1 MTFWSKLREIVHEFP
16 YLTQSSA
23 MFLLA
28 VSLGLWFRRQAA
40 LFTLCA
46 ALALANMPLISLHE
60 PAFWR
65 PKLIFNWRGFS
76 PEGALWLV
84 ATAVTTW
91 IMAAWWWADRLTWDL
106 RWKPLAR
113 RLFVVLAITAAT
125 GAACLRIWPAP
136 ADIMLANL
144 VAVGTSGVV
153 LSLLAP
159 QGLRFAVFGA
169 SGYLVYHTLDTAM
182 FTGLWPSTRAYWNP
196 AAQLSWQLGSVPGY
210 EVVFAMVFGA
220 VWPLTI
226 AYLADLK
233 IVASPDIREGRAT

>member
-1 MTFWSKLREIVHEFP
+1 MTFWSTLREVVREFP
-16 YLTQSSA
+16 YLTQSSV

-46 ALALANMPLISLHE
+46 ALALTNMPLISLHE

-65 PKLIFNWRGFS
+65 PKLILNWRGFS

-91 IMAAWWWADRLTWDL
+91 VMAAWWWADRLTWDL

-113 RLFVVLAITAAT
+113 RLVVVLVIAAAT
-125 GAACLRIWPAP
+125 GTACLRIWPEP
-136 ADIMLANL
+136 ADIMLATL
-144 VAVGTSGVV
+144 VAVGASGAT

-169 SGYLVYHTLDTAM
+169 LGYFVYHTLDTAV
-182 FTGLWPSTRAYWNP
+182 FTGLCPATRSYWNP

-210 EVVFAMVFGA
+210 EVVFAIVFGA
-220 VWPLTI
+220 VWPVTI
-226 AYLADLK
+226 AYLADLQ
-233 IVASPDIREGRAT
+233 IAAHSGPMERRAA

>member
-1 MTFWSKLREIVHEFP
+1 MTFWSNLREIVHEFP

-65 PKLIFNWRGFS
+65 PKLIFHWRGFS
-76 PEGALWLV
+76 PEDALWLV

-91 IMAAWWWADRLTWDL
+91 IIAAWWWADRLAWDL
-106 RWKPLAR
+106 RWRPLVPAIR
-113 RLFVVLAITAAT
+113 RPSNYRDDGSGVSNMALL
-125 GAACLRIWPAP
+125 

-144 VAVGTSGVV
+144 VAVGMSGVV

-169 SGYLVYHTLDTAM
+169 SGYLVYHTLDTAV

-196 AAQLSWQLGSVPGY
+196 ACSSRGNW
-210 EVVFAMVFGA
+210 GA
-220 VWPLTI
+220 C
-226 AYLADLK
+226 
-233 IVASPDIREGRAT
+233 RATRLSLQSCSCRLAADHCLLGRLENCRSPGRS

>member
-1 MTFWSKLREIVHEFP
+1 MTFWSNLREIVHEFP

-91 IMAAWWWADRLTWDL
+91 IMAAWWWADRLAWDL
-106 RWKPLAR
+106 RWRPLAR

-169 SGYLVYHTLDTAM
+169 SGYLVYHTLDTAV

-210 EVVFAMVFGA
+210 EIVFAMVFGA

-233 IVASPDIREGRAT
+233 IVAPPDVREGRAT

>member
-1 MTFWSKLREIVHEFP
+1 MTFWSNLREIVHEFP

-169 SGYLVYHTLDTAM
+169 SGYLVYHTLDTAV